1 MNTLFNNMIKGGLLG
16 CVILLGATACSDDH
30 YDIKEGSVTS
40 GNTLLGNIQASGVT
54 DSLAMILNRT
64 VVMKSESDKSGQMR
78 YSEML
83 DQPQTFTVWAP
94 KDGHYPA
101 FYYLNI
107 LDRRDSLLALGTQEA
122 TNEAWALNYA
132 VANQFVT
139 NHVARFGFESN
150 KERQKV
156 RMLNTKVC
164 YYEAANNL
172 FNNIA
177 LDADAN
183 LNSISSSNGTMHVLD
198 GLSPFAYNLY
208 DYLGYHTEFATLWG
222 ILSDPNVEKE
232 TFSEGGSTEGAMNEN
247 GEMVYVDSVFV
258 TSNSY
263 LDASGAQIRNED
275 SLYIALLPTNEAWD
289 KAYSTVSSI
298 YNYGTSYAY
307 DWDSSSGTFN
317 KSGAS
322 GLVLDAD
329 SLKAY
334 NTNKTLIQSAFFTTS
349 NFPVS
354 DQTDSALVNNYALTA
369 DSLIST
375 NGTIYYNS
383 NVGGLNPIFNG
394 QSPVKASNG
403 YLYALEDYKV
413 NPAYTWLSSHDE
425 SLIYSFN
432 VASVKGSSS
441 TSGEL
446 VTLTSEN
453 RNDSVVGEV
462 EDDMYR
468 RFEVNGRSNMQ
479 IDIRL
484 DNIYSGKYKISA
496 VMLPNR
502 TCLSY
507 IRYNNG
513 EEIQENAMFT
523 CQILDDADNRIG
535 SQSGT
540 ISVNNDT
547 IQTYVLFESVEF
559 PKCYVDLPTGYTS
572 FPRLRFTMSP
582 ANQTR
587 GKSNSL
593 NISKII
599 IEPVRE

>member
-1 MNTLFNNMIKGGLLG
+1 MIKSGLLG
-16 CVILLGATACSDDH
+16 CVILFGATACSEDH

-40 GNTLLGNIQASGVT
+40 GNTLWGNIQASGVT

-64 VVMKSESDKSGQMR
+64 IVMKSESDKSGQMK

-94 KDGHYPA
+94 KDGKFPA
-101 FYYLNI
+101 YYYLNM
-107 LDRRDSLLALGTQEA
+107 LDRRDSLIALGTQEA

-132 VANQFVT
+132 VANQFIT

-150 KERQKV
+150 KGRQKV

-177 LDADAN
+177 LDTDAN
-183 LNSISSSNGTMHVLD
+183 LNSISSSNGTMHVLE

-208 DYLGYHTEFATLWG
+208 DYLGYHTEFATLWD

-232 TFSEGGSTEGAMNEN
+232 TFSESGSTEGAMNEN

-349 NFPVS
+349 IFPIS
-354 DQTDSALVNNYALTA
+354 DQTDSAVVNNYALTA

-383 NVGGLNPIFNG
+383 NVGGVNPIFNG

-413 NPAYTWLSSHDE
+413 DPAYTWLSSHEE
-425 SLIYSFN
+425 SLAYSFN

-441 TSGEL
+441 SSGEL

-453 RNDSVVGEV
+453 RNDSVVGDV
-462 EDDMYR
+462 DDDMYR

-540 ISVNNDT
+540 ITVNNDS

>member
-540 ISVNNDT
+540 ITVNNDT

>member
-1 MNTLFNNMIKGGLLG
+1 MIKSGLLG
-16 CVILLGATACSDDH
+16 CVILFGATACSEDH

-40 GNTLLGNIQASGVT
+40 GNTLWGNIQASGVT

-64 VVMKSESDKSGQMR
+64 IVMKSESDKSGQMK

-94 KDGHYPA
+94 KDGKYA
-101 FYYLNI
+101 AYYYLSL
-107 LDRRDSLLALGTQEA
+107 LDRRDSLIALGTQEA

-150 KERQKV
+150 KGRQKV

-177 LDADAN
+177 LDTDAN
-183 LNSISSSNGTMHVLD
+183 LNSISSSNGTMHVLE

-208 DYLGYHTEFATLWG
+208 DYLGYHTEFATLWD

-232 TFSEGGSTEGAMNEN
+232 TFSESGSTEGAMNEN

-349 NFPVS
+349 IFPIS

-383 NVGGLNPIFNG
+383 NVGGVNPIFNG
-394 QSPVKASNG
+394 QRPVKASNG

-413 NPAYTWLSSHDE
+413 DPAYTWLSSHEE
-425 SLIYSFN
+425 SLAYSFN

-441 TSGEL
+441 SSGEL

-453 RNDSVVGEV
+453 RNDSVVGDV
-462 EDDMYR
+462 DDDMYR

-540 ISVNNDT
+540 ITVNNDS